1 MSVLSSRVQ
10 KVKPSPT
17 LAVTAKA
24 KELKDQGRDVVG
36 LGSGEPDFD
45 TPDHIKE
52 AAIEAIRKGFTKYT
66 PVAGIPEL
74 RKAIIGK
81 FKRDN
86 GLEFR
91 PNQIVV
97 TVGGKQAFYNL
108 AQAMLNPGDQVIIPA
123 PYWVSYPDMVLLAD
137 GEPVIVDTTEANG
150 FKMRPADL
158 EAAITPRTRLVVINS
173 PSNPTGAAYTRDE
186 LAALGEVLLRHPH
199 VWVVSDDIY
208 EKIVFGDFVFS
219 TIAQVVPGL
228 QDRTITMN
236 GVSKTYSMTGWRIG
250 YAAGPAEVIQAMETI
265 QSQSTSNATSIS
277 QKAALVAIEGDQNCL
292 RPMVDAFRQR
302 RDFVVQRFN
311 AIPGMHC
318 RTPEG
323 SFYAYPCFSGLVGR
337 RTDKGKIITDS
348 NVLSEY
354 LLEGFD
360 VAVVAG
366 ASFGKDPYFRIS
378 YATSMANLEKAMTR
392 IHTAA
397 ERLMGG

>member
-1 MSVLSSRVQ
+1 MSVLSLRVQ

-24 KELKDQGRDVVG
+24 KELKDQGRDVIG

-45 TPDHIKE
+45 TPDHVKE

-74 RKAIIGK
+74 RKAIIQK

-91 PNQIVV
+91 PNQVVV
-97 TVGGKQAFYNL
+97 TVGGKQAFFNL

-137 GEPVIVDTTEANG
+137 GEPVIVDTTEEDG
-150 FKMRPADL
+150 FKMRPAALD
-158 EAAITPRTRLVVINS
+158 AAITPRTRLVVINS

-208 EKIVFGDFVFS
+208 EKIIFGDFVFS

-228 QDRTITMN
+228 QNRTITMN

-250 YAAGPAEVIQAMETI
+250 YAAGPVEVIQAMETI

-277 QKAALVAIEGDQNCL
+277 QKAALAAIEGDQNCL
-292 RPMVDAFRQR
+292 LPMVEAFRQR

-323 SFYAYPCFSGLVGR
+323 SFYAYPCFSGLIGR
-337 RTDKGKIITDS
+337 RTETGKVITDS

-366 ASFGKDPYFRIS
+366 ASFGKDPFFRIS
-378 YATSMANLEKAMTR
+378 YATSMANLEKAMAR
-392 IHTAA
+392 IQKAA
-397 ERLMGG
+397 ERLQAT

>member
-1 MSVLSSRVQ
+1 MSVLSARVQ

-45 TPDHIKE
+45 TPEHVKE
-52 AAIEAIRKGFTKYT
+52 AAIEAMRKGFTKYT

-74 RKAIIGK
+74 RKAIVNK

-91 PNQIVV
+91 PNQVIV
-97 TVGGKQAFYNL
+97 TVGGKQAFFNL
-108 AQAMLNPGDQVIIPA
+108 AQAMINPGDEVIIPA

-137 GEPVIVDTTEANG
+137 GEPVIVDTAEENG
-150 FKMRPADL
+150 FKMRPAEL
-158 EAAITPRTRLVVINS
+158 AAAITPRTRLVVINS

-186 LAALGEVLLRHPH
+186 LAALGEVLLKAPH

-208 EKIVFGDFVFS
+208 EKIIFGDFIFS

-228 QDRTITMN
+228 QNRTITMN

-250 YAAGPAEVIQAMETI
+250 YAAGPVEVIQAMETI
-265 QSQSTSNATSIS
+265 QSQSTSNATSIA
-277 QKAALVAIEGDQNCL
+277 QKGALAAIEGDQGCL
-292 RPMVDAFRQR
+292 LPMVEAFRQR
-302 RDFVVQRFN
+302 RDFVVQKFN
-311 AIPGMHC
+311 AMPGMHC
-318 RTPEG
+318 RVPEG
-323 SFYAYPCFSGLVGR
+323 SFYAYPSFSGLIGK
-337 RTDKGKIITDS
+337 RTESGKIITDS

-360 VAVVAG
+360 VAVVSG

-378 YATSMANLEKAMTR
+378 YATAMANLEKAMAR

-397 ERLMGG
+397 ERLMAS